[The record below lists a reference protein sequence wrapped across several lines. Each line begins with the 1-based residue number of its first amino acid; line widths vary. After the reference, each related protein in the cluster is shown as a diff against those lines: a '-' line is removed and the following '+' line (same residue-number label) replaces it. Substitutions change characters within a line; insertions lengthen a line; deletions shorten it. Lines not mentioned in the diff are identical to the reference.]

1 MVFAVRFMIG
11 VNVCVPLLIS
21 RNLRSSGSASPNVVP
36 RIPVMVRSAV
46 PVVLKYTVQLPP
58 TTGYDCMLII
68 VMSASTPNSCSDNCG
83 TFHSILSTVPFTSV
97 STNVTLNLWS
107 CVTSTFEPFIIQYNL
122 NCVLCRTK
130 YSGMSVYDFTSV

>member
-1 MVFAVRFMIG
+1 MVLDVRFTIG
-11 VNVCVPLLIS
+11 DNMCVPLFSS
-21 RNLRSSGSASPNVVP
+21 RNLRSSGSDTPNVVP
-36 RIPVMVRSAV
+36 RIPCIVRSAV
-46 PVVLKYTVQLPP
+46 PVVLKYTIQFPP
-58 TTGYDCMLII
+58 TTGYDWTLMI

-83 TFHSILSTVPFTSV
+83 TFHSILSTVPFPSA